1 MPKITYSSI
10 AKEIKEFSEY
20 KRTFKATIKLRIKE
34 GNGVEWIKEFSKSY
48 DWERT
53 LKEITAKSSVS
64 EIENRLLE
72 NLKY

>member
-1 MPKITYSSI
+1 MRLNLKDRVVPKITYSTI
-10 AKEIKEFSEY
+10 AKEIKEFAE
-20 KRTFKATIKLRIKE
+20 
-34 GNGVEWIKEFSKSY
+34 SY

-72 NLKY
+72 NLKH